1 MPPSTHAP
9 PSELEFDSTAELLRE
24 MTRLYVRAQRNAA
37 DCCGTSPTQ
46 CQVIT
51 ELGRTGPIAMG
62 ELGRRL
68 CLEKSWMS
76 RAIDGL
82 VDDGLVRKEVNP
94 ADSRSWL
101 VRLTA
106 AGERRL
112 KALDAQIEGHAT
124 RVLARVPAAQRQTL
138 HQSLALLLTAL
149 RDDAGVPASGACC
162 PPTHAHRTQRGDK
175 HVTAT

>member
-1 MPPSTHAP
+1 MDPTPDHTG
-9 PSELEFDSTAELLRE
+9 ELLRE
-24 MTRLYVRAQRNAA
+24 VTRLYVRAQRAAA

-82 VDDGLVRKEVNP
+82 VEQGLVAKHPNP

-101 VRLTA
+101 VALTA
-106 AGERRL
+106 AGQRRL
-112 KALDAQIEGHAT
+112 KALDAQIDGHAR
-124 RVLARVPAAQRQTL
+124 RVLDAVPASQHARL
-138 HQSLALLLTAL
+138 HQSLALLLNAL
-149 RDDAGVPASGACC
+149 RDDAGLSTPAACC
-162 PPTHAHRTQRGDK
+162 APGERKRTQRGEK
-175 HVTAT
+175 HVAEA